1 MLDYAIVS
9 AANDTLVDT
18 NDDNNLDEEIPW
30 QLKGCQ
36 FNNDNV
42 LIWTHDMLKFST
54 LSMTRPTVT
63 STKNLLSRHN
73 KLIKASQLQIIC
85 VCGPRAK
92 RIVRDLLGSAPTYKL
107 KLRVSVYTLYVG
119 KTGLLYL
126 VCPELSSNAWSAK
139 SFHNIKLS
147 EAIRFAGKITKT
159 EPLRP
164 YFVESSSLICEVLI
178 IASREKQG
186 AEQITCETL
195 PQGLRF
201 WLQQVGFIYDEDV
214 KRLSELAGSL
224 IRGIIAVFHCR
235 AKFARQAKVQR
246 FKPLKGSSYSKPQAE
261 ESLLP
266 SKPLDKSKWEDI
278 ITLFT
283 RLHEKKK
290 EDFTAKLQESM
301 NQDSAQGY
309 LSTRINLGAGY
320 EQVHDST
327 TESALLELPELEIE
341 QSELVSEI
349 QTAMNTTAN
358 SSEMEEQPL
367 IEEIFPIIGDQIL
380 RQEAVKASRPQTNRP
395 QTSR

>member
-1 MLDYAIVS
+1 
-9 AANDTLVDT
+9 
-18 NDDNNLDEEIPW
+18 
-30 QLKGCQ
+30 
-36 FNNDNV
+36 
-42 LIWTHDMLKFST
+42 MLKFST
-54 LSMTRPTVT
+54 LSITRPTVT
-63 STKNLLSRHN
+63 STENLLSRHN
-73 KLIKASQLQIIC
+73 ELIKASQLQIIC
-85 VCGPRAK
+85 VCGPRAEG
-92 RIVRDLLGSAPTYKL
+92 IVRHLLGSALTHKL
-107 KLRVSVYTLYVG
+107 KLRVFVYTLYVG

-126 VCPELSSNAWSAK
+126 VYPELSSNTWSAK
-139 SFHNIKLS
+139 LFHNIKLC

-164 YFVESSSLICEVLI
+164 YFIEFSSLICEVLT

-235 AKFARQAKVQR
+235 AKFARQAKVQKFER
-246 FKPLKGSSYSKPQAE
+246 LKGSSYLKPQAE
-261 ESLLP
+261 KSLLP

-283 RLHEKKK
+283 RLHEKK
-290 EDFTAKLQESM
+290 EDDFTANLQESI
-301 NQDSAQGY
+301 NQGSAQGC

-327 TESALLELPELEIE
+327 TESTLLELPELKIE

-349 QTAMNTTAN
+349 QTAINTTAN

-367 IEEIFPIIGDQIL
+367 IEEIFPIIGHQIL
-380 RQEAVKASRPQTNRP
+380 RQEAVEASRPQTNRP
-395 QTSR
+395 